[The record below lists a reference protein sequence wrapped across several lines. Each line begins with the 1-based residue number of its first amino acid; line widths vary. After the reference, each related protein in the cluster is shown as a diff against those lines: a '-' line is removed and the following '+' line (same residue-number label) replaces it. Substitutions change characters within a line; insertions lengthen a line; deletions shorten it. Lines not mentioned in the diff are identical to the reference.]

1 MTASA
6 NGGGRAQAPSEL
18 RRAGGAEPAE
28 VRQDRISD
36 LVGAQGFVRVSEL
49 ASRFGVS
56 QVTVRTDLHSL
67 EARGRVRRVRGGAL
81 PAGLLRSEQPFEIA
95 EQDLAT
101 EKAAIGAYAAGLV
114 AGGDTVLLDVGT
126 TTTAVAR
133 ALVARTD
140 LRDVTVI
147 TSGLRVALELERAWP
162 RISVVV
168 TGGTLRPLQHSLVN
182 PLGTVMLERLN
193 AAIAFIGCNG
203 VDVVGGI
210 TNINLPEA
218 EIKRAMLL
226 GARRRIVVADASKL
240 GEVEVAKVC
249 DLRETS
255 MVVTDAQA
263 DPAVVEELRA
273 EEIEIRLATRPAAD

>member
-1 MTASA
+1 
-6 NGGGRAQAPSEL
+6 
-18 RRAGGAEPAE
+18 
-28 VRQDRISD
+28 
-36 LVGAQGFVRVSEL
+36 
-49 ASRFGVS
+49 
-56 QVTVRTDLHSL
+56 
-67 EARGRVRRVRGGAL
+67 
-81 PAGLLRSEQPFEIA
+81 
-95 EQDLAT
+95 
-101 EKAAIGAYAAGLV
+101 V

-133 ALVARTD
+133 ALVARAD

-193 AAIAFIGCNG
+193 AALAFIGCNG
-203 VDVVGGI
+203 VDVAGGI

-249 DLRETS
+249 DLREAS
-255 MVVTDAQA
+255 MIVTDAGA

-273 EEIEIRLATRPAAD
+273 AGVDVRLATAPPGG